1 MAETLQWRLRLREDV
16 FGPASKAQKALRAY
30 QAESNRIA
38 RVQRQQQAAMARL
51 NAQAFRRD
59 QQMRRAQERAAASS
73 AARVARANA
82 AAYRRD
88 QALQLSRG
96 RTLARLQARQAR
108 ENERILDGNAALGRG
123 AVLGMLGVMGGL
135 AVGVAGF
142 GLRIAQSFAEIGLAA
157 GQAVIEVAAF
167 RESSLASLNAVLG
180 NARSAGRAYRNAIV
194 IANQTPLDTRDVI
207 QAQTQLA
214 VSGFRE
220 NELTPL
226 LAAFSDVQAARGGE
240 AGQALIRV
248 LGQIRGLGRVNR
260 GDITMQAQTAGL
272 APGLVFQAIADRM
285 GMTGPNARAQ
295 AEAAV
300 GQRRVNSQVA
310 IQAFLDATSRAYS
323 GGGPLGTFARQQS
336 ETLTGALSNL
346 RNAGFNLLAQ
356 IDFSKIPGVIAF
368 KNAILQ
374 ITAALDAGSPAGQR
388 LRGIIEGAVNT
399 VGNLFARVNPQTI
412 AEGFGFVQRVIAGVG
427 NGLRAAWPVVRAFGQ
442 GFGPAFMAAVR
453 PLGAIFAQLASGG
466 GPSAGTMQLLAT
478 AARGMGQAL
487 GFLIGTMTT
496 TITVGAAFVAATA
509 AWGATLFGWMT
520 TTITVGAAFVAAT
533 AAWGATLFGWITNF
547 STQIVERFRTM
558 GADIMAGLRNGILS
572 SVAAPVVAIQ
582 AAGQNLVD
590 GVKQTL
596 GIQSPSKVFAD
607 EVGRWI
613 PAGVEQGITRNT
625 SGMTDALAS
634 TLAPPAVPRLGG
646 LGGITIYV
654 NVTEARDARAT
665 ATAVTEDLELQ
676 LGAIF
681 GRLAETT

>member
-1 MAETLQWRLRLREDV
+1 MAGETLQWRLRLREDV

-82 AAYRRD
+82 QAYRRD
-88 QALQLSRG
+88 QALQVSRG
-96 RTLARLQARQAR
+96 RSLARLQERQAR
-108 ENERILDGNAALGRG
+108 QNERILDGNAALGRG

-142 GLRIAQSFAEIGLAA
+142 GLRIAEGFAEIGLAA

-214 VSGFRE
+214 VAGFRE
-220 NELTPL
+220 SELTPL

-272 APGLVFQAIADRM
+272 APGLVFEAIARRM
-285 GMTGPNARAQ
+285 GLQNAAA

-310 IQAFLDATSRAYS
+310 IQAFLDATSRAYDQ
-323 GGGPLGTFARQQS
+323 GGPLGTFARQQS

-368 KNAILQ
+368 RNAILQ

-388 LRGIIEGAVNT
+388 LRGVITGTVNT

-412 AEGFGFVQRVIAGVG
+412 AQGFGFVQRGVVGVG
-427 NGLRAAWPVVRAFGQ
+427 NGLRTAWPVVRAFGQ

-466 GPSAGTMQLLAT
+466 GPSAGTMQMIAT
-478 AARGMGQAL
+478 AARGLGVAL
-487 GFLIGTMTT
+487 GLLVGTMTT
-496 TITVGAAFVAATA
+496 AIGIGAAFITTTTAWGVALLGWVSNFAAT
-509 AWGATLFGWMT
+509 L
-520 TTITVGAAFVAAT
+520 
-533 AAWGATLFGWITNF
+533 
-547 STQIVERFRTM
+547 SERFRGM

-625 SGMTDALAS
+625 GGMTDALAS
-634 TLAPPAVPRLGG
+634 TLQPPAVPRLGG
-646 LGGITIYV
+646 LGGVTIYV
-654 NVTEARDARAT
+654 TVTEARDARAT

>member
-1 MAETLQWRLRLREDV
+1 MAGETLQWRLRLREDV
-16 FGPASKAQKALRAY
+16 FGPASRAQKALRAY

-38 RVQRQQQAAMARL
+38 RIQRQQQAAMARAS
-51 NAQAFRRD
+51 AQAFRRD

-73 AARVARANA
+73 AQRMARLNAVAF
-82 AAYRRD
+82 RRD
-88 QALQLSRG
+88 QALQASRA
-96 RTLARLQARQAR
+96 RTFARLQARRAR
-108 ENERILDGNAALGRG
+108 ENERILDGNVATGRG
-123 AVLGMLGVMGGL
+123 AVLGMLGALGGF
-135 AVGVAGF
+135 AVGVGML
-142 GLRIAQSFAEIGLAA
+142 GVRIAQGFAEIGLAA
-157 GQAVIEVAAF
+157 GQAVVEVAAF
-167 RESSLASLNAVLG
+167 RESSLASLNAVMG
-180 NARSAGRAYRNAIV
+180 SARGAGRAYRNAIV

-214 VSGFRE
+214 VAGFRE
-220 NELTPL
+220 SELTPL

-272 APGLVFQAIADRM
+272 APGLVFEAIARRM
-285 GMTGPNARAQ
+285 GLQNSAA

-300 GQRRVNSQVA
+300 GHRRVNSQVA
-310 IQAFLDATSRAYS
+310 IQAFLDATSRAYDQ
-323 GGGPLGTFARQQS
+323 GGPLGTFARQQS

-368 KNAILQ
+368 RNAILT

-412 AEGFGFVQRVIAGVG
+412 AQGFAVVQRVVMGIGRGIA
-427 NGLRAAWPVVRAFGQ
+427 AAWPVVRAFGQ
-442 GFGPAFMAAVR
+442 GFGPAFVAAVR

-466 GPSAGTMQLLAT
+466 GPSASTMQMIAT
-478 AARGMGQAL
+478 AARGLGSAL
-487 GFLIGTMTT
+487 GFLVGTMTT
-496 TITVGAAFVAATA
+496 TITLGAAFVT
-509 AWGATLFGWMT
+509 
-520 TTITVGAAFVAAT
+520 AT

-547 STQIVERFRTM
+547 STTIVERFRTL

-582 AAGQNLVD
+582 TAGQNLVD

-625 SGMTDALAS
+625 GGMTDALMS
-634 TLAPPAVPRLGG
+634 TVQPPAVPRLGG
-646 LGGITIYV
+646 LGGVTIYV
-654 NVTEARDARAT
+654 TVTEARDARAT
-665 ATAVTEDLELQ
+665 ATAVTDDLELQ

-681 GRLAETT
+681 GRLAETA

>member
-30 QAESNRIA
+30 QRESERIA

-59 QQMRRAQERAAASS
+59 QQMRRAQERAAAVSV
-73 AARVARANA
+73 ARVARANA

-123 AVLGMLGVMGGL
+123 AVLGMLGALGGF
-135 AVGVAGF
+135 AVGVGALGV
-142 GLRIAQSFAEIGLAA
+142 RIAQSFAEIGLAA

-509 AWGATLFGWMT
+509 AWGATLFGW
-520 TTITVGAAFVAAT
+520 
-533 AAWGATLFGWITNF
+533 ITNF

>member
-1 MAETLQWRLRLREDV
+1 VAGETLQWRLRLREDV

-82 AAYRRD
+82 QAYRRD
-88 QALQLSRG
+88 QALQVSRG
-96 RTLARLQARQAR
+96 RSLARLQERQAR
-108 ENERILDGNAALGRG
+108 QNERILDGNAALGRG

-142 GLRIAQSFAEIGLAA
+142 GLRIAEGFAEIGLAA

-214 VSGFRE
+214 VAGFRE
-220 NELTPL
+220 SELTPL

-272 APGLVFQAIADRM
+272 APGLVFEAIARRM
-285 GMTGPNARAQ
+285 GLQNAAA

-310 IQAFLDATSRAYS
+310 IQAFLDATSRAYDQ
-323 GGGPLGTFARQQS
+323 GGPLGTFARQQS

-368 KNAILQ
+368 RNAILQ

-388 LRGIIEGAVNT
+388 LRGVIEGAVNT
-399 VGNLFARVNPQTI
+399 VGNLFARINPQTI
-412 AEGFGFVQRVIAGVG
+412 AQGFATVQRVIVGVG
-427 NGLRAAWPVVRAFGQ
+427 NGLRTAWPVVRAFGQ

-466 GPSAGTMQLLAT
+466 GPSAGTMQMIAT
-478 AARGMGQAL
+478 AARGLGVAL
-487 GFLIGTMTT
+487 GLLVGTMTT
-496 TITVGAAFVAATA
+496 AIGIGAAFITTTTAWGVALLGWVSNFAAT
-509 AWGATLFGWMT
+509 L
-520 TTITVGAAFVAAT
+520 
-533 AAWGATLFGWITNF
+533 
-547 STQIVERFRTM
+547 SERFRGM

-625 SGMTDALAS
+625 GGMTDALAS
-634 TLAPPAVPRLGG
+634 TLQPPAVPRLGG
-646 LGGITIYV
+646 LGGVTIYV
-654 NVTEARDARAT
+654 TVTEARDARAT

>member
-30 QAESNRIA
+30 QRESERIA

-82 AAYRRD
+82 AASRRD
-88 QALQLSRG
+88 QALQVSRG

-123 AVLGMLGVMGGL
+123 AVLGMLGALGGF
-135 AVGVAGF
+135 AVGVGALGV
-142 GLRIAQSFAEIGLAA
+142 RIAQSFAEIGLAA

-509 AWGATLFGWMT
+509 AWGATLFGW
-520 TTITVGAAFVAAT
+520 
-533 AAWGATLFGWITNF
+533 ITNF

>member
-108 ENERILDGNAALGRG
+108 ENERILDGNVALGRG

-142 GLRIAQSFAEIGLAA
+142 GLRIAEGFAEIGLAA

-388 LRGIIEGAVNT
+388 LRGVITGAVNA

-412 AEGFGFVQRVIAGVG
+412 AQGFATVQRVIAGIG

-487 GFLIGTMTT
+487 GFLIGT
-496 TITVGAAFVAATA
+496 
-509 AWGATLFGWMT
+509 MT

>member
-1 MAETLQWRLRLREDV
+1 MAGETLQWRLRLREDV
-16 FGPASKAQKALRAY
+16 FGPASRAQKALRAY

-38 RVQRQQQAAMARL
+38 RIQRQQQAAMARAS
-51 NAQAFRRD
+51 AQAFRRD
-59 QQMRRAQERAAASS
+59 QQMRRAQERAAAAS
-73 AARVARANA
+73 AQRMARLNAVAF
-82 AAYRRD
+82 RRD
-88 QALQLSRG
+88 QALQASRA
-96 RTLARLQARQAR
+96 RTFARLQTRQAR
-108 ENERILDGNAALGRG
+108 ANERILDGNVATGRG

-135 AVGVAGF
+135 AVGVGML
-142 GLRIAQSFAEIGLAA
+142 GVRIAQGFAEIGLAA
-157 GQAVIEVAAF
+157 GQAVVEVAAF
-167 RESSLASLNAVLG
+167 RESSLASLNAVMG
-180 NARSAGRAYRNAIV
+180 SARGAGRAYRNAIV

-214 VSGFRE
+214 VAGFRE
-220 NELTPL
+220 SELTPL
-226 LAAFSDVQAARGGE
+226 LAAFSEVQAARGGE

-248 LGQIRGLGRVNR
+248 LGQIRGLGRVQR

-272 APGLVFQAIADRM
+272 APGLVFEAIARRM
-285 GMTGPNARAQ
+285 GLQNSAA

-300 GQRRVNSQVA
+300 GHRRVNSQVA
-310 IQAFLDATSRAYS
+310 IQAFLDATSRAYDQ
-323 GGGPLGTFARQQS
+323 GGPLGTFARQQS

-368 KNAILQ
+368 RNAILT

-388 LRGIIEGAVNT
+388 LRGVIEGAVNT

-412 AEGFGFVQRVIAGVG
+412 AQGFAVVQRVVMGIGRGIA
-427 NGLRAAWPVVRAFGQ
+427 AAWPVVRAFGQ

-453 PLGAIFAQLASGG
+453 PLGAIFTQLASGG
-466 GPSAGTMQLLAT
+466 GPSAGTMQFLAD
-478 AARGMGQAL
+478 AARGLGAAL
-487 GFLIGTMTT
+487 GFLVGTMTT
-496 TITVGAAFVAATA
+496 TITLGAAFVT
-509 AWGATLFGWMT
+509 
-520 TTITVGAAFVAAT
+520 AT

-547 STQIVERFRTM
+547 ATTIVERFRTL

-582 AAGQNLVD
+582 TAGQNLVD

-625 SGMTDALAS
+625 SGMTDAMNA
-634 TLAPPAVPRLGG
+634 TLQPPAVPRLGG
-646 LGGITIYV
+646 LGGVTIYV
-654 NVTEARDARAT
+654 TVTEARDARAT
-665 ATAVTEDLELQ
+665 ATAVTDDLELQ

-681 GRLAETT
+681 GRLAETA

>member
-1 MAETLQWRLRLREDV
+1 VAGETLQWRLRLREDV

-82 AAYRRD
+82 QAYRRD
-88 QALQLSRG
+88 QALQVSRG
-96 RTLARLQARQAR
+96 RSLARLQERQAR
-108 ENERILDGNAALGRG
+108 QNERILDGNAALGRG

-142 GLRIAQSFAEIGLAA
+142 GLRIAEGFAEIGLAA

-214 VSGFRE
+214 VAGFRE
-220 NELTPL
+220 SELTPL

-272 APGLVFQAIADRM
+272 APGLVFEAIARRM
-285 GMTGPNARAQ
+285 GLQNAAA

-310 IQAFLDATSRAYS
+310 IQAFLDATSRAYDQ
-323 GGGPLGTFARQQS
+323 GGPLGTFARQQS

-368 KNAILQ
+368 RNAILQ

-388 LRGIIEGAVNT
+388 LRGVITGTVNT

-412 AEGFGFVQRVIAGVG
+412 AQGFGFVQRGVVGVG
-427 NGLRAAWPVVRAFGQ
+427 NGLRTAWPVVRAFGQ

-466 GPSAGTMQLLAT
+466 GPSAGTMQMIAT
-478 AARGMGQAL
+478 AARGLGVAL
-487 GFLIGTMTT
+487 GLLVGTMT
-496 TITVGAAFVAATA
+496 IAVVIGAAFITTTTAWGVALLGWVSNFAAT
-509 AWGATLFGWMT
+509 L
-520 TTITVGAAFVAAT
+520 
-533 AAWGATLFGWITNF
+533 
-547 STQIVERFRTM
+547 SERFRGM

-625 SGMTDALAS
+625 GGMTDALAS
-634 TLAPPAVPRLGG
+634 TLQPPAVPRLGG
-646 LGGITIYV
+646 LGGVTIYV
-654 NVTEARDARAT
+654 TVTEARDARAT

>member
-1 MAETLQWRLRLREDV
+1 MPGETLQWRLRLREDV

-123 AVLGMLGVMGGL
+123 AVLGMLGALGGF
-135 AVGVAGF
+135 AVGVGALGV
-142 GLRIAQSFAEIGLAA
+142 RIAQSFAEIGLAA

-509 AWGATLFGWMT
+509 AWGATLFGW
-520 TTITVGAAFVAAT
+520 
-533 AAWGATLFGWITNF
+533 ITNF

>member
-1 MAETLQWRLRLREDV
+1 MAGETLQWRLRLREDV

-38 RVQRQQQAAMARL
+38 RVQRQQQAAMARA

-59 QQMRRAQERAAASS
+59 QQLLRARERAAATS

-82 AAYRRD
+82 QAYRRD

-108 ENERILDGNAALGRG
+108 ENERILDGNVALGRG
-123 AVLGMLGVMGGL
+123 AVLGMLGALGGL
-135 AVGVAGF
+135 AVGVGAL
-142 GLRIAQSFAEIGLAA
+142 GLRIAEGFGEIGLAA

-167 RESSLASLNAVLG
+167 RESSLASLSAVLG

-272 APGLVFQAIADRM
+272 APGLVFEAIARRM
-285 GMTGPNARAQ
+285 GLQNAAA

-300 GQRRVNSQVA
+300 GRRQVNSQVA

-388 LRGIIEGAVNT
+388 LRGVITGTVNT
-399 VGNLFARVNPQTI
+399 VGNLFARISPQTI
-412 AEGFGFVQRVIAGVG
+412 AQGFGFVQRVITGIG
-427 NGLRAAWPVVRAFGQ
+427 NGLRAAWPIVRAFGQ

-487 GFLIGTMTT
+487 GFLVGTMTT
-496 TITVGAAFVAATA
+496 TITLGAAFVAATA
-509 AWGATLFGWMT
+509 T
-520 TTITVGAAFVAAT
+520 
-533 AAWGATLFGWITNF
+533 WGATLFGWITNF
-547 STQIVERFRTM
+547 STQIVERFRTI
-558 GADIMAGLRNGILS
+558 GSDIMAGLRNGILS

-582 AAGQNLVD
+582 TAGQNLVD

-625 SGMTDALAS
+625 GGMTDALT

-646 LGGITIYV
+646 LGGVTIYV
-654 NVTEARDARAT
+654 TVTEARDARAT

-676 LGAIF
+676 LGAIL
-681 GRLAETT
+681 GRLAETA

>member
-1 MAETLQWRLRLREDV
+1 VAETLQWRLRLREDV

-30 QAESNRIA
+30 QRESERIA

-123 AVLGMLGVMGGL
+123 AVLGMLGALGGF
-135 AVGVAGF
+135 AVGVGALGV
-142 GLRIAQSFAEIGLAA
+142 RIAQSFAEIGLAA

-509 AWGATLFGWMT
+509 AWGATLFGW
-520 TTITVGAAFVAAT
+520 
-533 AAWGATLFGWITNF
+533 ITNF

>member
-1 MAETLQWRLRLREDV
+1 MAGETLQWRLRLREDV

-82 AAYRRD
+82 QAYRRD
-88 QALQLSRG
+88 QALQVSRG
-96 RTLARLQARQAR
+96 RSLARLQERQAR
-108 ENERILDGNAALGRG
+108 QNERILDGNAALGRG

-142 GLRIAQSFAEIGLAA
+142 GLRIAEGFAEIGLAA

-214 VSGFRE
+214 VAGFRE
-220 NELTPL
+220 SELTPL

-272 APGLVFQAIADRM
+272 APGLVFEAIARRM
-285 GMTGPNARAQ
+285 GLQNAAA

-310 IQAFLDATSRAYS
+310 IQAFLDATSRAYDQ
-323 GGGPLGTFARQQS
+323 GGPLGTFARQQS

-368 KNAILQ
+368 RNAILQ

-388 LRGIIEGAVNT
+388 LRGVITGTVNT

-412 AEGFGFVQRVIAGVG
+412 AQGFGFVQRVIVGVG
-427 NGLRAAWPVVRAFGQ
+427 NGLRTAWPVVRAFGQ

-466 GPSAGTMQLLAT
+466 GPSAGTMQMIAT
-478 AARGMGQAL
+478 AARGLGVAL
-487 GFLIGTMTT
+487 GLLVGTMTT
-496 TITVGAAFVAATA
+496 AIGIGAAFITTTTAWGVALLGWVSNFAAT
-509 AWGATLFGWMT
+509 L
-520 TTITVGAAFVAAT
+520 
-533 AAWGATLFGWITNF
+533 
-547 STQIVERFRTM
+547 SERFRGM

-625 SGMTDALAS
+625 GGMTDALAS
-634 TLAPPAVPRLGG
+634 TLQPPAVPRLGG
-646 LGGITIYV
+646 LGGVTIYV
-654 NVTEARDARAT
+654 TVTEARDARAT

>member
-1 MAETLQWRLRLREDV
+1 MAGETLQWRLRLREDV

-38 RVQRQQQAAMARL
+38 RVQRQQQAAMARA

-59 QQMRRAQERAAASS
+59 QQLLRARERAAATS

-82 AAYRRD
+82 QAYRRD

-108 ENERILDGNAALGRG
+108 ENERILDGNVALGRG
-123 AVLGMLGVMGGL
+123 AVLGMLGALGGF
-135 AVGVAGF
+135 AVGVGALGV
-142 GLRIAQSFAEIGLAA
+142 RIAQSFAEIGLAA

-285 GMTGPNARAQ
+285 GLQNAAA

-310 IQAFLDATSRAYS
+310 IQAFLDATSRAYD

-388 LRGIIEGAVNT
+388 LRGVITGTVNT
-399 VGNLFARVNPQTI
+399 VGNLFARISPQTI
-412 AEGFGFVQRVIAGVG
+412 AQGFGFVQRVITGIG
-427 NGLRAAWPVVRAFGQ
+427 NGLRAAWPIVRAFGQ

-487 GFLIGTMTT
+487 GFLVGTMTT
-496 TITVGAAFVAATA
+496 TIT
-509 AWGATLFGWMT
+509 L
-520 TTITVGAAFVAAT
+520 GAAFVAAT

-625 SGMTDALAS
+625 GGMTDALT

-654 NVTEARDARAT
+654 TITEARDARAT

-676 LGAIF
+676 LGAIL